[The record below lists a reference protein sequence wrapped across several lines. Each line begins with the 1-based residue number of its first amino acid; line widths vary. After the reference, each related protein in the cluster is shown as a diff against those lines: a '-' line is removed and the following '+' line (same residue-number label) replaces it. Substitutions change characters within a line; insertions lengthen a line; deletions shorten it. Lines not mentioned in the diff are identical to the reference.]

1 MNATVVMAAS
11 DAGLENA
18 CGPPP
23 DQNWTCAQVYRLT
36 GSENAAKIADA
47 LATPLRILVVL
58 LVAWIATRLMHR
70 VIHRLIESVRD
81 DGSVAILGASARLP
95 SSSEA
100 ARMRRAQ
107 RAATVSSVL
116 RNITSTIIWSIAV
129 LIILEELSIN
139 VAPLIAGA
147 GIAGIAIAFGTQS
160 IVRDYLGGVLV
171 VLEDQYGVGDEIDTG
186 VAVGTVEFV
195 SLRMTRIRD
204 ADGVPW
210 YIPNGEIKKVGNFSK
225 RIPVPGIPAEA
236 AGNAET
242 EETTSPTGN
251 PADTAGGDKPDR

>member
-11 DAGLENA
+11 DAGLKDA

-95 SSSEA
+95 SSEA
-100 ARMRRAQ
+100 ARLRRAQ

-225 RIPVPGIPAEA
+225 RIPVPGTPAEV
-236 AGNAET
+236 
-242 EETTSPTGN
+242 
-251 PADTAGGDKPDR
+251 ADDADADPSGGDEPDR